1 MEDNKLFSYYIK
13 SNIIRADNLYDNR
26 NIINAKEIKKFLLT
40 HIFIL
45 LSNKFTL
52 QVKIWTHIKK
62 ITTQNKLKNL
72 PIWYFYHISKF

>member
-52 QVKIWTHIKK
+52 QVKI
-62 ITTQNKLKNL
+62 
-72 PIWYFYHISKF
+72 